1 LFTTDNYPLRRILI
15 IPLLRIRANAR
26 PKAGSLCAAFFLAS
40 PKDWMRRRARRRTV
54 KAEHRRIQ
62 TFGLDA
68 EERRLKAL
76 HWFLYPEA
84 VGTLP
89 I

>member
-1 LFTTDNYPLRRILI
+1 VRRILSGQSEGLDAVEAS
-15 IPLLRIRANAR
+15 PRLLRSAFFQAR
-26 PKAGSLCAAFFLAS
+26 PEA
-40 PKDWMRRRARRRTV
+40 WMRRRARRRTV